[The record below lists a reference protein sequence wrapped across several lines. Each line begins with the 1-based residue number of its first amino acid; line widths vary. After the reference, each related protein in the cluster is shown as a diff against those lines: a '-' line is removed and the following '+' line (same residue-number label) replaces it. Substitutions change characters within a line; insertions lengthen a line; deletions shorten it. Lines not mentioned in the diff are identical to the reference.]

1 MKEEKVG
8 YSHKIGEID
17 DNPSVSDVEIEEF
30 IKEYAREQ
38 IKKKKIII
46 PLLDAYA
53 IIEKNELRVQ
63 CMVCSPRFFDILRK
77 YYGDLLDQNTEKKT
91 LLMGYFGMFW
101 GTMIF
106 VKKDF
111 EGVRLF
117 SEYSTEFK
125 EEFPEYSQFVK

>member
-8 YSHKIGEID
+8 YSHKIEEID
-17 DNPSVSDVEIEEF
+17 DNPSVSDAEIEEF

-53 IIEKNELRVQ
+53 IVEKTDLRVQ
-63 CMVCSPRFFDILRK
+63 CMVCSSRFFGILRK

-91 LLMGYFGMFW
+91 LLMGYFGMF
-101 GTMIF
+101 
-106 VKKDF
+106 
-111 EGVRLF
+111 
-117 SEYSTEFK
+117 
-125 EEFPEYSQFVK
+125 